1 MTEKNYS
8 FGVEEEYFVVDGE
21 TKSLRKK
28 ASPAFLAE
36 LKRAIGPIVTRE
48 MLQSQL
54 EIATKPA
61 HTMQEA
67 YDEMRHLRRSI
78 GEIAA
83 EHGLAYF
90 AAGTHPTAAW
100 SGGQQTQ
107 KIRYDGLMQ
116 DFQMLGERNLL
127 CGMHVH
133 VQLPDADRR
142 VDVMRRM
149 VPYIPLFIALST
161 SSPFWRSRSTGLMGY
176 RLAAYDELP
185 RTGLPPAFASQA
197 HYDTYIA
204 ALVGADVIPD
214 SSFTWWAARPSLKH
228 PTLELRIAD
237 CCTLVEDGV
246 AIASLYRAL
255 VKRLVD
261 RPTPPV
267 AVDAARY
274 ALIEENKW
282 RAQRYGLDCE
292 MVDPFSLEP
301 IDTRTMIARLV
312 EDVMPEAETLECASS
327 VRSTL
332 GILSRGTSA
341 DRQLEFYQHA
351 RREMPRAEALRDV
364 VRWLTAATIDAPERA
379 MANDVAESASA

>member
-1 MTEKNYS
+1 MTGKNMAEKNYS

-28 ASPAFLAE
+28 ASPAFFAE

-48 MLQSQL
+48 VLQSQL

-67 YDEMRHLRRSI
+67 YDEMKHLRRSI
-78 GEIAA
+78 GTIAA
-83 EHGLAYF
+83 DHGLAYF
-90 AAGTHPTAAW
+90 ASGTHPTAVW

-133 VQLPDADRR
+133 VQLPDPDRR

-185 RTGLPPAFASQA
+185 RTGLPELFESNEEYEAYMS
-197 HYDTYIA
+197 
-204 ALVGADVIPD
+204 ALIETRVIQD
-214 SSFTWWAARPSLKH
+214 SSYVWWTIRPSANH
-228 PTLELRIAD
+228 PTLELRAPD
-237 CCTLVEDGV
+237 VCTRLDD
-246 AIASLYRAL
+246 ALALAALYRAL
-255 VKRLVD
+255 ARHLFNHPETNRDITSVD
-261 RPTPPV
+261 RAI
-267 AVDAARY
+267 AV
-274 ALIEENKW
+274 ENKW
-282 RAQRYGLDCE
+282 RAQRYGIHGSFVDRGERRAVPIAEELDRLIVLLEEDIGELDCGAE
-292 MVDPFSLEP
+292 
-301 IDTRTMIARLV
+301 IANARKI
-312 EDVMPEAETLECASS
+312 M
-327 VRSTL
+327 ST
-332 GILSRGTSA
+332 GTSA
-341 DRQLEFYQHA
+341 DMQIAVF
-351 RREMPRAEALRDV
+351 REAEQRTGSRNKAFGAVKTWLAEATLQ
-364 VRWLTAATIDAPERA
+364 
-379 MANDVAESASA
+379 

>member
-1 MTEKNYS
+1 MTGKTMTGKNMAEKYYS

-36 LKRAIGPIVTRE
+36 LKRTVGPIVTRE

-61 HTMQEA
+61 HTMQEV
-67 YDEMRHLRRSI
+67 YDEMKHLRRSI
-78 GEIAA
+78 GTIAA
-83 EHGLAYF
+83 DHGLAYF

-185 RTGLPPAFASQA
+185 RTGLPELFESNAEYEAYMS
-197 HYDTYIA
+197 
-204 ALVGADVIPD
+204 ALIETRVIQD
-214 SSFTWWAARPSLKH
+214 SSYVWWTIRPSANH
-228 PTLELRIAD
+228 PTLELRAPD
-237 CCTLVEDGV
+237 VCTRLDDAV
-246 AIASLYRAL
+246 ALAALYRAL
-255 VKRLVD
+255 ARHLFNHPETNRDITSVD
-261 RPTPPV
+261 RAI
-267 AVDAARY
+267 AV
-274 ALIEENKW
+274 ENKW
-282 RAQRYGLDCE
+282 RAQRYGIHGSFVDRGERRAVPIAEELDRLIALLEEDIGELDCAAE
-292 MVDPFSLEP
+292 
-301 IDTRTMIARLV
+301 IANARKI
-312 EDVMPEAETLECASS
+312 M
-327 VRSTL
+327 ST
-332 GILSRGTSA
+332 GTSA
-341 DRQLEFYQHA
+341 DMQIAVF
-351 RREMPRAEALRDV
+351 REAEQRTGSRNKAFGAV
-364 VRWLTAATIDAPERA
+364 KTWLTEATLQ
-379 MANDVAESASA
+379 